1 MVKATSRDRA
11 CDSGLSRVKSIFP
24 RRNFSP
30 LPHTEKR
37 ANHFKNKT
45 GTSII
50 ESKTFS
56 ILFLVFAQSFKGLIW
71 KLWVWTIWTNWTNM
85 PTYLGFRSSVV
96 KDCGFEITARQKE
109 KGIQMCQNTVH
120 KKGIWEPINIQKIC
134 TLYYISA
141 TPLVQHKIQQVPS
154 FSEFKVSDAVC
165 TNSIQLGLTWDRRG
179 LTLRLRLL
187 LLLLL
192 LRDHYKRWDWQTSFE
207 RGYLLKTDSASRY
220 VMLETRREDRVNTEF
235 SS

>member
-134 TLYYISA
+134 TLYFTTSVQLHWYNIKFSKFLVSLSLKYLMLF
-141 TPLVQHKIQQVPS
+141 TPTA
-154 FSEFKVSDAVC
+154 FSW
-165 TNSIQLGLTWDRRG
+165 GLHEIEEDSRYGSGFCFYFCSCETTTRDEIGRP
-179 LTLRLRLL
+179 
-187 LLLLL
+187 L
-192 LRDHYKRWDWQTSFE
+192 LREGIY
-207 RGYLLKTDSASRY
+207 
-220 VMLETRREDRVNTEF
+220 
-235 SS
+235 